1 MTTEPFE
8 TIGFRAPATMKAD
21 ALADAERLGLTTAE
35 YGRMAFARLLG
46 DRVSV
51 DTAAGY
57 KTPPTKKEL
66 RSGPGPTATPPRV
79 LLPDRTRRA
88 VRRRRSPYRRS
99 QPHPKAT
106 ARRSGEASR

>member
-1 MTTEPFE
+1 
-8 TIGFRAPATMKAD
+8 MKAD

-66 RSGPGPTATPPRV
+66 RERARANGHAASIVVTGPNPSG
-79 LLPDRTRRA
+79 RTLAPLARTE
-88 VRRRRSPYRRS
+88 VE
-99 QPHPKAT
+99 PHPKAT
-106 ARRSGEASR
+106 ARRKR